1 MKNMYV
7 YVAFVIG
14 MMLLLSCGGNQS
26 ARKELCNIDSLISE
40 NKDSAALAALNKFD
54 VKLLDEDNCAYY
66 NLLKVRAMYKLD
78 MQIRNDSLIDG
89 CMAYYKKRGN
99 DRMLAEAYY
108 YKSVTNNERCDV
120 KTALIYMKMAEETAE
135 SVDDDDLK
143 YKIFEKMSM
152 YNENGDVSEL
162 SLYYGHKS
170 LQAAMKAKNNNYIA
184 YAYTNLAIGHM
195 WSGRIDSAD
204 HYANLCM
211 PYLIYMRPQD
221 RAYVYDV
228 LGEIYLNENADSAE
242 VSLKKAVEAHPLPWT
257 YNRLAELYMKEGRE
271 AEADSAW
278 RKALEIPTNITVS
291 GLDTKIEVLESM
303 RKLKRKY
310 GRHREA
316 DSLAGVII
324 AMKDSARAR
333 REAQAVRE
341 TQERYDEVREDEAA
355 GRSLRMWT
363 MWAAASA
370 AALLALSAVYVAARR
385 RYVRKMGESARRQA
399 EYELRMVE
407 LGKDKR
413 RAETRMRAAERE
425 ARRRLEAHAE
435 YVAEGRRLYERLQG
449 GGTTDGWTRDD
460 YLTLLEYLRT
470 VDAEAVA
477 ALENDYDGLSP
488 REAALTAMMA
498 AGCDDRELMRMF
510 NVKASSLRTMKSRV
524 QKKRK

>member
-1 MKNMYV
+1 MKNIYHYV
-7 YVAFVIG
+7 VFIFA
-14 MMLLLSCGGNQS
+14 MMLSLSCDNRSFVYKQ
-26 ARKELCNIDSLISE
+26 LCNIDSLISE
-40 NKDSAALAALNKFD
+40 NKDSVALAALNKFD
-54 VKLLDEDNCAYY
+54 VKLLDEDDCAYY

-78 MQIRNDSLIDG
+78 MQIRNDSLIDESIK
-89 CMAYYKKRGN
+89 YYKESGN
-99 DRMLAEAYY
+99 KRMLAEAYY
-108 YKSVTNNERCDV
+108 YKSSTNYDRNVVD
-120 KTALIYMKMAEETAE
+120 TALIYMKMAEETAE
-135 SVDDDDLK
+135 SVDGDDLK
-143 YKIFEKMSM
+143 YKIYERFSL
-152 YNENGDVSEL
+152 YNGDKGEYDLSIVYSE
-162 SLYYGHKS
+162 KS
-170 LQAAMKAKNNNYIA
+170 LNIAKKINNKNYIA
-184 YAYTNLAIGHM
+184 YAYAYLALGHM

-324 AMKDSARAR
+324 ALKDSARAR

-399 EYELRMVE
+399 EYELRMAE

-413 RAETRMRAAERE
+413 RAETRMRAAERD